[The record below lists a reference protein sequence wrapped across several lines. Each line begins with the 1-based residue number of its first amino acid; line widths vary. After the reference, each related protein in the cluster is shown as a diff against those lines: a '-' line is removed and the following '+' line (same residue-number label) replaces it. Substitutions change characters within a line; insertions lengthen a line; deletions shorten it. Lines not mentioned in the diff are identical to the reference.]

1 MRLFFLFSLL
11 FLISCGNDKVV
22 SNKSQ
27 TSNGMGEN
35 SGILSI
41 PASGVL
47 GGGPTLSYNNTR
59 FHMGSLSQQ
68 ASGHLSALMNGQI
81 NIAPISRDYT
91 SIKYRVNFSGLTTQ
105 GPCST
110 NPMAQCP
117 VINLESL
124 TAY

>member
-1 MRLFFLFSLL
+1 
-11 FLISCGNDKVV
+11 
-22 SNKSQ
+22 
-27 TSNGMGEN
+27 MGEN